1 MSKYYVRL
9 DNTKEDT
16 IYNSDTQAETSSAM
30 QLSTTELKKMQ
41 QMCGLKGKPSPMVV
55 TRAFITK
62 FIGDDRL

>member
-41 QMCGLKGKPSPMVV
+41 QMVGLKGKPSPMVV

-62 FIGDDRL
+62 FIKDDEL

>member
-16 IYNSDTQAETSSAM
+16 IYNSDTRAETSSAM
-30 QLSTTELKKMQ
+30 QLTTTELKKMQ

-62 FIGDDRL
+62 FIKDDRL

>member
-16 IYNSDTQAETSSAM
+16 IYNADTRAETSSAM
-30 QLSTTELKKMQ
+30 QLTTTELKKMQ
-41 QMCGLKGKPSPMVV
+41 QMCGLKGKPSPMAI
-55 TRAFITK
+55 TRAFRTK